1 MSIKPKEKFIVKQ
14 EFKNFNIKYDADNTL
29 LKPIFNSKD
38 KNSVE
43 LTKLAPDDF
52 NVPYNT
58 KKKLIDT
65 DIFYY
70 SNQSNG
76 AGRGFGNLDTS
87 NQMHF
92 GNSSREDRMEWK
104 QYKESIVMDRFEF
117 IDKEIMNPKHHVMDD
132 IPRGGIS
139 TRKQITVDNNENKIS
154 SRITFD
160 YN

>member
-14 EFKNFNIKYDADNTL
+14 EFRNFNIKYDADNSL
-29 LKPIFNSKD
+29 LKPLFNSKD
-38 KNSVE
+38 KNPIILDKVGDLSR
-43 LTKLAPDDF
+43 D
-52 NVPYNT
+52 N
-58 KKKLIDT
+58 
-65 DIFYY
+65 FYY

-92 GNSSREDRMEWK
+92 GNSSREDNREWK
-104 QYKESIVMDRFEF
+104 QYKESVVIDRFEF

-139 TRKQITVDNNENKIS
+139 TRKQINIDNNENKIS
-154 SRITFD
+154 FD